1 MNSRALDLNQ
11 STNWLKAGKVLI
23 HPTESIWGIGCD
35 ALNETS
41 IDLIFKLKKR
51 PLNKNLILLADS
63 YFSIKNFVI
72 NINPDQEKLLNKK
85 WPGPY
90 TFLFTYNKNLPS
102 HLMNDTGKIAIRVS
116 NHLPIKRLLECH
128 KGYMVSTSANFSGKP
143 NINCPKKILKTFAND
158 DMEYYDESLGNQS
171 KPSQIIDLETGI
183 IIRE

>member
-72 NINPDQEKLLNKK
+72 NINPDQEKLLNEK
-85 WPGPY
+85 WP
-90 TFLFTYNKNLPS
+90 
-102 HLMNDTGKIAIRVS
+102 
-116 NHLPIKRLLECH
+116 
-128 KGYMVSTSANFSGKP
+128 
-143 NINCPKKILKTFAND
+143 
-158 DMEYYDESLGNQS
+158 
-171 KPSQIIDLETGI
+171 
-183 IIRE
+183 